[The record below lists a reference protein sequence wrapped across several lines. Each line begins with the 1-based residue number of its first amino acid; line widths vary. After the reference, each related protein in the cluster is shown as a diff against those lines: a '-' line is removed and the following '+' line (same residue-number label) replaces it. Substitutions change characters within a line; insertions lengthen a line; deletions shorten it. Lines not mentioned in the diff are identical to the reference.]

1 MSRGLFWF
9 RSDLRLKD
17 NPALSYACK
26 HCEELALVY
35 FYNNEDKTT
44 WKLGG
49 ASKWWLHQSI
59 ISLQNDLRKK
69 NVDLQL
75 ILANPTTELLDLC
88 LNNNITQVFWNRL
101 YEPDFINRDKAIKES
116 LLKNNIK
123 VKSFNA
129 SLLYEPWEISKPD
142 GTPYR
147 VFTPFWKMIQKQGL
161 NHNLTASIRSY
172 PNNLNLTE
180 NTNFE
185 KTLNKCKLLPKVNWD
200 KQFYQHWQ
208 PGELGA
214 QKQINKFYKNSI
226 TDYKSGRDFP
236 DQENTSKISPYLH
249 FGEISSRQIL
259 VASSKKT
266 TKKYAEPFIRQLAW
280 REFAHHLLYHF
291 PKTST
296 EPLNHKYTRFSWA
309 KNYNKD
315 LVAWQ
320 MGNTGIPIIDAG
332 MRELWITGWMHNRV
346 RMIVGSILT
355 KNLLIPWQVG
365 SQWFWDTL
373 VDADL
378 ANNTMGWQWIAGCGA
393 DAAPYYRI
401 FNPVLQSKKFDND
414 ASYIRKWVPEL
425 ASLPNKLIHAP
436 WESSEEELGQYNVVL
451 GKDYPAPIVN
461 LKTSRE
467 RALDAYN
474 SIK

>member
-26 HCEELALVY
+26 HCEELAIVY
-35 FYNNEDKTT
+35 FYNKEDKTN
-44 WKLGG
+44 WKLGS
-49 ASKWWLHQSI
+49 ASKWWLHQSLV
-59 ISLQNDLRKK
+59 SLRNDLSKK
-69 NVDLQL
+69 DIQLQL
-75 ILANPTTELLDLC
+75 IIACPSETLLELC
-88 LNNNITQVFWNRL
+88 LNNSITQVFWNRL
-101 YEPDFINRDKAIKES
+101 YEPDYIERDKTIKEM
-116 LLKNNIK
+116 LLNNNIK
-123 VKSFNA
+123 VKSLNA
-129 SLLYEPWEISKPD
+129 SLLYEPWEVSKPD

-147 VFTPFWKMIQKQGL
+147 VFTPFWKMMQKQGL
-161 NHNLTASIRSY
+161 NHSLTANIRSY
-172 PNNLNLTE
+172 PKNLNLVE

-185 KTLNKCKLLPKVNWD
+185 KTLKHCKLLPKVEWD

-214 QKQINKFYKNSI
+214 QKIINKFFKNKI
-226 TDYKSGRDFP
+226 THYKSGRDFP
-236 DQENTSKISPYLH
+236 NQDNTSKISPHLH

-266 TKKYAEPFIRQLAW
+266 TKQYAEPYIRQLAW

-291 PKTST
+291 PNTST
-296 EPLNHKYTRFSWA
+296 EPLNRKYARFSWA
-309 KNYNKD
+309 KSYKKD

-320 MGNTGIPIIDAG
+320 MGNTGIPIVDAG

-401 FNPVLQSKKFDND
+401 FNPVLQSKKFDSD
-414 ASYIRKWVPEL
+414 AVYIKTWVPEL
-425 ASLPNKLIHAP
+425 ASLPNKLTHAP
-436 WESSEEELGQYNVVL
+436 WESSEEELRQYNVVL
-451 GKDYPAPIVN
+451 GKDYPEPIIN

-467 RALDAYN
+467 RALEAYN